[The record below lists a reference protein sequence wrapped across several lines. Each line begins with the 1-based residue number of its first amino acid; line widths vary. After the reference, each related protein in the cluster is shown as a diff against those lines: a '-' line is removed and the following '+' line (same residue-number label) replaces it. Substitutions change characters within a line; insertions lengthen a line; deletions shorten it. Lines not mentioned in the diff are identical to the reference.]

1 MSTSRVSTVIA
12 WAKDLGLEGLAI
24 WLVWAIVLIGVA
36 LYLLCEVHL

>member
-1 MSTSRVSTVIA
+1 MSTSRVSTVIE